1 MLNTRELD
9 ILNILWNSGVPMT
22 SSDIVNAGRGLSQS
36 TVQAV
41 LRKLLNANLVKVSG
55 ITHSGNVLSRQY
67 EPEASSKNI
76 ILHQFLEDYRN
87 FSNIISKEEL
97 LTSIVKLSEDS
108 EKRKNEIN
116 ELKKVLANLEKGD
129 YDRCAFKA
137 HLLTLQS
144 RCYGI
149 GFLICS
155 KVCSLLSHQKRALH
169 LSGMPCF
176 CFFIKLRITYR
187 PELQLLLRSLR
198 SSSQDLHQL
207 QNEPSR

>member
-67 EPEASSKNI
+67 EPESSSKNI

-108 EKRKNEIN
+108 EKRKTEIK
-116 ELKKVLANLEKGD
+116 ELKKVLADLEK
-129 YDRCAFKA
+129 
-137 HLLTLQS
+137 S
-144 RCYGI
+144 
-149 GFLICS
+149 
-155 KVCSLLSHQKRALH
+155 
-169 LSGMPCF
+169 
-176 CFFIKLRITYR
+176 
-187 PELQLLLRSLR
+187 E
-198 SSSQDLHQL
+198 
-207 QNEPSR
+207 

>member
-22 SSDIVNAGRGLSQS
+22 SSDIVNAGNGLSQS

-67 EPEASSKNI
+67 EPEASSKDI

-97 LTSIVKLSEDS
+97 LTSIVKLSDDTETRKS
-108 EKRKNEIN
+108 EIK
-116 ELKKVLANLEKGD
+116 ELKRVLTSLEKG
-129 YDRCAFKA
+129 
-137 HLLTLQS
+137 
-144 RCYGI
+144 
-149 GFLICS
+149 
-155 KVCSLLSHQKRALH
+155 
-169 LSGMPCF
+169 
-176 CFFIKLRITYR
+176 
-187 PELQLLLRSLR
+187 E
-198 SSSQDLHQL
+198 
-207 QNEPSR
+207 

>member
-55 ITHSGNVLSRQY
+55 ITHSGNVLSRQQ

-108 EKRKNEIN
+108 EKRKNEIK
-116 ELKKVLANLEKGD
+116 ELKKVLANLEKG
-129 YDRCAFKA
+129 
-137 HLLTLQS
+137 
-144 RCYGI
+144 
-149 GFLICS
+149 
-155 KVCSLLSHQKRALH
+155 
-169 LSGMPCF
+169 
-176 CFFIKLRITYR
+176 
-187 PELQLLLRSLR
+187 E
-198 SSSQDLHQL
+198 
-207 QNEPSR
+207 

>member
-108 EKRKNEIN
+108 EKRKNEIK
-116 ELKKVLANLEKGD
+116 ELKKVLTNLEKG
-129 YDRCAFKA
+129 
-137 HLLTLQS
+137 
-144 RCYGI
+144 
-149 GFLICS
+149 
-155 KVCSLLSHQKRALH
+155 
-169 LSGMPCF
+169 
-176 CFFIKLRITYR
+176 
-187 PELQLLLRSLR
+187 E
-198 SSSQDLHQL
+198 
-207 QNEPSR
+207 

>member
-41 LRKLLNANLVKVSG
+41 LLKLLNANLVKVSG

-108 EKRKNEIN
+108 EKRKNEIK
-116 ELKKVLANLEKGD
+116 ELKKVLANLEKG
-129 YDRCAFKA
+129 
-137 HLLTLQS
+137 
-144 RCYGI
+144 
-149 GFLICS
+149 
-155 KVCSLLSHQKRALH
+155 
-169 LSGMPCF
+169 
-176 CFFIKLRITYR
+176 
-187 PELQLLLRSLR
+187 E
-198 SSSQDLHQL
+198 
-207 QNEPSR
+207 

>member
-76 ILHQFLEDYRN
+76 ILRQFLEDYRN

-108 EKRKNEIN
+108 EKRKNEIK
-116 ELKKVLANLEKGD
+116 ELKKVLANLEKG
-129 YDRCAFKA
+129 
-137 HLLTLQS
+137 
-144 RCYGI
+144 
-149 GFLICS
+149 
-155 KVCSLLSHQKRALH
+155 
-169 LSGMPCF
+169 
-176 CFFIKLRITYR
+176 
-187 PELQLLLRSLR
+187 E
-198 SSSQDLHQL
+198 
-207 QNEPSR
+207 

>member
-67 EPEASSKNI
+67 EPEASSMNI

-108 EKRKNEIN
+108 EKRKNEIK
-116 ELKKVLANLEKGD
+116 ELKKVLANLEKG
-129 YDRCAFKA
+129 
-137 HLLTLQS
+137 
-144 RCYGI
+144 
-149 GFLICS
+149 
-155 KVCSLLSHQKRALH
+155 
-169 LSGMPCF
+169 
-176 CFFIKLRITYR
+176 
-187 PELQLLLRSLR
+187 E
-198 SSSQDLHQL
+198 
-207 QNEPSR
+207 

>member
-22 SSDIVNAGRGLSQS
+22 SSDIVNAGNGLSQS

-67 EPEASSKNI
+67 EPEASSKDI

-97 LTSIVKLSEDS
+97 LTSIVTLSDDTETRKS
-108 EKRKNEIN
+108 EIK
-116 ELKKVLANLEKGD
+116 ELKRVLTSLEKG
-129 YDRCAFKA
+129 
-137 HLLTLQS
+137 
-144 RCYGI
+144 
-149 GFLICS
+149 
-155 KVCSLLSHQKRALH
+155 
-169 LSGMPCF
+169 
-176 CFFIKLRITYR
+176 
-187 PELQLLLRSLR
+187 E
-198 SSSQDLHQL
+198 
-207 QNEPSR
+207 

>member
-22 SSDIVNAGRGLSQS
+22 SSDIVNAGRGLSQR

-108 EKRKNEIN
+108 EKRKNEIK
-116 ELKKVLANLEKGD
+116 ELKKVLANLEKG
-129 YDRCAFKA
+129 
-137 HLLTLQS
+137 
-144 RCYGI
+144 
-149 GFLICS
+149 
-155 KVCSLLSHQKRALH
+155 
-169 LSGMPCF
+169 
-176 CFFIKLRITYR
+176 
-187 PELQLLLRSLR
+187 E
-198 SSSQDLHQL
+198 
-207 QNEPSR
+207 

>member
-22 SSDIVNAGRGLSQS
+22 SSDIVNAGNGLSQS

-67 EPEASSKNI
+67 EPEASSKDI

-97 LTSIVKLSEDS
+97 LTSIVKLSDDTEIRKS
-108 EKRKNEIN
+108 EIK
-116 ELKKVLANLEKGD
+116 ELKRVLTSLEKG
-129 YDRCAFKA
+129 
-137 HLLTLQS
+137 
-144 RCYGI
+144 
-149 GFLICS
+149 
-155 KVCSLLSHQKRALH
+155 
-169 LSGMPCF
+169 
-176 CFFIKLRITYR
+176 
-187 PELQLLLRSLR
+187 E
-198 SSSQDLHQL
+198 
-207 QNEPSR
+207 

>member
-36 TVQAV
+36 TVQTV

-108 EKRKNEIN
+108 EKRKNEIK
-116 ELKKVLANLEKGD
+116 ELKKVLANLEKG
-129 YDRCAFKA
+129 
-137 HLLTLQS
+137 
-144 RCYGI
+144 
-149 GFLICS
+149 
-155 KVCSLLSHQKRALH
+155 
-169 LSGMPCF
+169 
-176 CFFIKLRITYR
+176 
-187 PELQLLLRSLR
+187 E
-198 SSSQDLHQL
+198 
-207 QNEPSR
+207 

>member
-76 ILHQFLEDYRN
+76 ILHQFLEDFRN

-108 EKRKNEIN
+108 EKRKNEIK
-116 ELKKVLANLEKGD
+116 ELKKVLANLEKG
-129 YDRCAFKA
+129 
-137 HLLTLQS
+137 
-144 RCYGI
+144 
-149 GFLICS
+149 
-155 KVCSLLSHQKRALH
+155 
-169 LSGMPCF
+169 
-176 CFFIKLRITYR
+176 
-187 PELQLLLRSLR
+187 E
-198 SSSQDLHQL
+198 
-207 QNEPSR
+207 

>member
-1 MLNTRELD
+1 MLNKRELD

-108 EKRKNEIN
+108 EKRKNEIK
-116 ELKKVLANLEKGD
+116 ELKKVLANLEKG
-129 YDRCAFKA
+129 
-137 HLLTLQS
+137 
-144 RCYGI
+144 
-149 GFLICS
+149 
-155 KVCSLLSHQKRALH
+155 
-169 LSGMPCF
+169 
-176 CFFIKLRITYR
+176 
-187 PELQLLLRSLR
+187 E
-198 SSSQDLHQL
+198 
-207 QNEPSR
+207 

>member
-9 ILNILWNSGVPMT
+9 ILNILWNRGVPMT

-108 EKRKNEIN
+108 EKRKNEIK
-116 ELKKVLANLEKGD
+116 ELKKVLANLEKG
-129 YDRCAFKA
+129 
-137 HLLTLQS
+137 
-144 RCYGI
+144 
-149 GFLICS
+149 
-155 KVCSLLSHQKRALH
+155 
-169 LSGMPCF
+169 
-176 CFFIKLRITYR
+176 
-187 PELQLLLRSLR
+187 E
-198 SSSQDLHQL
+198 
-207 QNEPSR
+207 

>member
-108 EKRKNEIN
+108 EKRKNEIK
-116 ELKKVLANLEKGD
+116 ELKKVLANLEKVNKTD
-129 YDRCAFKA
+129 VLSK
-137 HLLTLQS
+137 
-144 RCYGI
+144 
-149 GFLICS
+149 LI
-155 KVCSLLSHQKRALH
+155 SLH
-169 LSGMPCF
+169 
-176 CFFIKLRITYR
+176 
-187 PELQLLLRSLR
+187 
-198 SSSQDLHQL
+198 
-207 QNEPSR
+207 

>member
-87 FSNIISKEEL
+87 FSNIISNEEL

-108 EKRKNEIN
+108 EKRKNEIK
-116 ELKKVLANLEKGD
+116 ELKKVLANLEKG
-129 YDRCAFKA
+129 
-137 HLLTLQS
+137 
-144 RCYGI
+144 
-149 GFLICS
+149 
-155 KVCSLLSHQKRALH
+155 
-169 LSGMPCF
+169 
-176 CFFIKLRITYR
+176 
-187 PELQLLLRSLR
+187 E
-198 SSSQDLHQL
+198 
-207 QNEPSR
+207 

>member
-55 ITHSGNVLSRQY
+55 ITHSGNVLSRKY

-108 EKRKNEIN
+108 EKRKNEIK
-116 ELKKVLANLEKGD
+116 ELKKVLANLEKG
-129 YDRCAFKA
+129 
-137 HLLTLQS
+137 
-144 RCYGI
+144 
-149 GFLICS
+149 
-155 KVCSLLSHQKRALH
+155 
-169 LSGMPCF
+169 
-176 CFFIKLRITYR
+176 
-187 PELQLLLRSLR
+187 E
-198 SSSQDLHQL
+198 
-207 QNEPSR
+207 

>member
-55 ITHSGNVLSRQY
+55 ITHSGNVLSSQY

-108 EKRKNEIN
+108 EKRKNEIK
-116 ELKKVLANLEKGD
+116 ELKKVLANLEKG
-129 YDRCAFKA
+129 
-137 HLLTLQS
+137 
-144 RCYGI
+144 
-149 GFLICS
+149 
-155 KVCSLLSHQKRALH
+155 
-169 LSGMPCF
+169 
-176 CFFIKLRITYR
+176 
-187 PELQLLLRSLR
+187 E
-198 SSSQDLHQL
+198 
-207 QNEPSR
+207 